1 MYFGRCSFLSMK
13 KIHIIVLASIFS
25 YNLTSA
31 QTSVELNIATER
43 MTVDLIALHYFDKEN
58 RWSLFNRN
66 RAVAYYDSRKNG
78 FLTINS
84 LAYNFKSGLGLAANI
99 IGDNN
104 RFYPSLGLQ
113 YEKVFKSLYLYLLAT
128 YEPNKIAFQE
138 NYIFLVY
145 KKELIKKLRFVS
157 HNEFYFSFLE
167 WKNDISLERL
177 KLGIEVEK
185 TQVGFIGE
193 FYQSGENYKSALIN
207 LGIYA
212 KKTF

>member
-1 MYFGRCSFLSMK
+1 MNKSYLIILS
-13 KIHIIVLASIFS
+13 SIFF
-25 YNLTSA
+25 YTVTSA
-31 QTSVELNIATER
+31 QTSVELNFASER
-43 MTVDLIALHYFDKEN
+43 TTVDLIAFHYFDKGN

-66 RAVAYYDSRKNG
+66 RAVSYYDSRKTG

-84 LAYNFKSGLGLAANI
+84 VAYNFKSGLGLAANL
-99 IGDNN
+99 IGDNT

-113 YEKVFKSLYLYLLAT
+113 YEKIVKSFYLYVLTT

-138 NYIFLVY
+138 NYIFVVY
-145 KKELIKKLRFVS
+145 KKELSQKLKFVS

-177 KLGIEVEK
+177 KLGIEVKK
-185 TQVGFIGE
+185 TQVGFISE

-207 LGIYA
+207 IGVYA
-212 KKTF
+212 KRMF